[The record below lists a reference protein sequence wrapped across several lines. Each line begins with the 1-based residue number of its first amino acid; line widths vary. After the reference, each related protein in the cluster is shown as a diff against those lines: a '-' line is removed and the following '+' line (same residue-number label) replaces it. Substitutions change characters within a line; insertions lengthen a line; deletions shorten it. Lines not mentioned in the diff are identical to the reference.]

1 MLGLGSQEG
10 STEGGTRGSGIG
22 CSRYK
27 QGREGLWSPPP
38 QRRCFV
44 PGSPKSLPVKS
55 KPYSAAPASSPKCKF
70 SGQTIL
76 MCADIPQGTGGVGNL
91 PEIGS
96 SYFCLKLAFHLTF
109 NYQAQNVFLAA
120 GIRRMLSLLFQPDFK
135 VVFMGRLGRV
145 CACSCPKSGKE
156 EQGEAWQV
164 SLDPQNKRNP
174 C

>member
-1 MLGLGSQEG
+1 MRIPRKD
-10 STEGGTRGSGIG
+10 TEGATGVLPLAAADTGRAGRGSGAHL
-22 CSRYK
+22 Y
-27 QGREGLWSPPP
+27 REAVLYLAAQNHFQFNP
-38 QRRCFV
+38 
-44 PGSPKSLPVKS
+44 

-76 MCADIPQGTGGVGNL
+76 MCTDIPQGTGGVGNL

-120 GIRRMLSLLFQPDFK
+120 GIRRMLSLLLQPDLK

-164 SLDPQNKRNP
+164 SLDPPK
-174 C
+174 